1 MAYLDD
7 IVVLSNDASTLV
19 KIKNFFANDLS
30 VESAGLRLNHSKSK
44 IISLGQVKEKGLE
57 LMGGFIGEA
66 REQEQWLVG
75 RTEKTRRK
83 LDSLKQCNIQDAFL
97 LLQQS
102 IHPEVRH
109 LPRYCRSSSASA
121 GYKVYDDHLASTVRH
136 LRRSAAA
143 LPTDEAIQSLPLREG
158 GLGLPPLTMLCAPA
172 LASCS
177 IAYHEKAED
186 WLGLDLEKDVDR
198 ESLDRDKSQPV
209 QKQLTNRAAR
219 DAFYDIAD
227 GLAAEELVAIEEG
240 ATKLG
245 HLWLRALPYTKQLE
259 MSDASFSSSLAI
271 RTLVKET
278 APNCSSCGQEQRYR
292 HPESCP
298 HTNKLQTLRHDRVKG
313 ILYRAMR
320 RTPGRQCIS
329 SARPETLATRTARIS
344 PSRVTCRR
352 TGPGWILTSPSW
364 DQPRPP
370 STPSSAPI
378 GAESIQSPRASED
391 TVEQLPTRSRRT
403 SGQNRRAR

>member
-1 MAYLDD
+1 
-7 IVVLSNDASTLV
+7 
-19 KIKNFFANDLS
+19 
-30 VESAGLRLNHSKSK
+30 
-44 IISLGQVKEKGLE
+44 
-57 LMGGFIGEA
+57 
-66 REQEQWLVG
+66 
-75 RTEKTRRK
+75 
-83 LDSLKQCNIQDAFL
+83 
-97 LLQQS
+97 
-102 IHPEVRH
+102 
-109 LPRYCRSSSASA
+109 
-121 GYKVYDDHLASTVRH
+121 
-136 LRRSAAA
+136 
-143 LPTDEAIQSLPLREG
+143 
-158 GLGLPPLTMLCAPA
+158 MLCAPA

-320 RTPGRQCIS
+320 RTPGATVHLERQTGDTS
-329 SARPETLATRTARIS
+329 NQTARIS

-378 GAESIQSPRASED
+378 GAESIPVAE
-391 TVEQLPTRSRRT
+391 
-403 SGQNRRAR
+403 GFGGYRRAVANTFEAHFRAESTTRKVARYETQVAGSFRALIMSNAGEAQDTAEALFEHWARVVPDWRTTLMAISIALQDTRARTHLGTQRGR